1 MNIFQVKKNYFLI
14 KKSWQNKLSLLETK
28 LETKTIVN
36 QGKNQIKTMKEHW
49 RLVAGNNILAKKD
62 YFDDYDYEKE
72 RYLFS
77 RPKEMFNDLYDNI
90 F

>member
-1 MNIFQVKKNYFLI
+1 MKTDDKLRDETGQWILTEKQDNFLHYHQVKLATMNIFQVKKNYLLI

-49 RLVAGNNILAKKD
+49 R
-62 YFDDYDYEKE
+62 
-72 RYLFS
+72 
-77 RPKEMFNDLYDNI
+77 
-90 F
+90 